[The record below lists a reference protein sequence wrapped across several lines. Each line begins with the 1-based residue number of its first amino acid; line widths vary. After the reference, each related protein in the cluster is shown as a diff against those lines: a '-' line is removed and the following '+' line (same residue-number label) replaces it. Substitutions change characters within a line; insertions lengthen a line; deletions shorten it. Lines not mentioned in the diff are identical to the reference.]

1 MKNKT
6 KMLSIVLAIVMIL
19 TSVSIGVPAMAA
31 SKAPSTQITSIK
43 AGNKSFTVKW
53 KKKSC
58 TGYQV
63 QYSTSK
69 KFTSKTSKTLK
80 VNKAKTTSK
89 TVKKL
94 KAKKK
99 YYVRVRT
106 YKIVKKKNYYSKWSA
121 KYSVTTKAKK
131 GSSSSSSSV
140 PTIKSI
146 SYLDKGYGFKLTW
159 SKVSKAYGYEIQ
171 YSTDKNFSDVYD
183 KDTGYPYLGHYLEV
197 GKNKNTVNFK
207 IDEKD
212 PAGDETWYVRIRAKK
227 NQGSLTTKVKYT
239 GWSKTISILTPERK
253 DYLRLMDKAYGEM
266 GIVATDSDFDKL
278 VKIQRWI
285 DYNWYY
291 SQEINRDDA
300 IEGYLLVKYGYG
312 ACGQFANNFVYFCD
326 KAGIKCYVIGGDA
339 ANKKVPGHYWNYI
352 CINGYWYQY
361 DCESDPNPNKSPSG
375 KPYYR
380 TRFYSEKMLKSYI
393 LDNRSQM
400 IYDNNVPH
408 GTDYRYYDQQI
419 QNAIGYEYHYN

>member
-19 TSVSIGVPAMAA
+19 TSVSIGVPTFAA
-31 SKAPSTQITSIK
+31 SKPSATQITSIK
-43 AGNKSFTVKW
+43 AIDNGFKVKW

-106 YKIVKKKNYYSKWSA
+106 YKTVKKKNYYSKWSA
-121 KYSVTTKAKK
+121 NYSVTTKAKK

-159 SKVSKAYGYEIQ
+159 SKVSKACGYEIQ

-183 KDTGYPYLGHYLEV
+183 DEGYVFDNMHKDVSKGSTS
-197 GKNKNTVNFK
+197 VNFK
-207 IDEKD
+207 VGDKD
-212 PAGDETWYVRIRAKK
+212 PAADNTWYVRVRAEKS
-227 NQGSLTTKVKYT
+227 GGKYS
-239 GWSKTISILTPERK
+239 GWSKTVSILTPERK
-253 DYLRLMDKAYGEM
+253 DYLRLMDKAYNEM
-266 GIVATDSDFDKL
+266 GIIATDSDFDKL

-291 SQEINRDDA
+291 DRDTVHNDA
-300 IEGYLLVKYGYG
+300 ISVYQLAKYHHNGCNSFAICFNY
-312 ACGQFANNFVYFCD
+312 FAN
-326 KAGIKCYVIGGDA
+326 KAGIQSYDIGGCP
-339 ANKKVPGHYWNYI
+339 ANKNIEGHHWNYI

-380 TRFYSEKMLKSYI
+380 TRFYSEKMIEFYI
-393 LDNRSQM
+393 LDNKSQI
-400 IYDNNVPH
+400 IYNNNIPH

>member
-69 KFTSKTSKTLK
+69 KFTKKGTKVLK

-106 YKIVKKKNYYSKWSA
+106 YKTVKKKKYYSKWSA
-121 KYSVTTKAKK
+121 KYSVTTKAKN
-131 GSSSSSSSV
+131 SSSSSSSSA

-159 SKVSKAYGYEIQ
+159 NKVSKAYGYEIQ
-171 YSTDKNFSDVYD
+171 YSTNKKFSDVYD
-183 KDTGYPYLGHYLEV
+183 DEGYVFDNMHKDVSKGSTS
-197 GKNKNTVNFK
+197 VNFK
-207 IDEKD
+207 VGDKD
-212 PAGDETWYVRIRAKK
+212 PAADNTWYVRVRAEKS
-227 NQGSLTTKVKYT
+227 GGKYS
-239 GWSKTISILTPERK
+239 GWSKTVSILTPERK

-266 GIVATDSDFDKL
+266 GITAQMTDIQKL
-278 VKIQRWI
+278 AAIQNWI
-285 DYNWYY
+285 GNNWYY
-291 SQEINRDDA
+291 DA
-300 IEGYLLVKYGYG
+300 DTEHEDAVGKYQIAKYHHNGG
-312 ACGQFANNFVYFCD
+312 NSFANAFNYFAN
-326 KAGIKCYVIGGDA
+326 KAGIESYTIGGMR
-339 ANKKVPGHYWNYI
+339 KKLSGGHYWNFI
-352 CINGYWYQY
+352 CIQGKWFNY
-361 DCESDPNPNKSPSG
+361 DCESGNGIGGFYPETRATE
-375 KPYYR
+375 YYELDLESKKIYESKQPLG
-380 TRFYSEKMLKSYI
+380 THDEYI
-393 LDNRSQM
+393 SMNEQFKLLYPKCVNT
-400 IYDNNVPH
+400 IYK
-408 GTDYRYYDQQI
+408 
-419 QNAIGYEYHYN
+419 

>member
-69 KFTSKTSKTLK
+69 KFTKKGTKVLK
-80 VNKAKTTSK
+80 VNKAKTTCK

-106 YKIVKKKNYYSKWSA
+106 YKTVKKKNYYSKWSA

-197 GKNKNTVNFK
+197 GKNKNSVNFK

-239 GWSKTISILTPERK
+239 GWSKTTSILTPERK
-253 DYLRLMDKAYGEM
+253 DYLRLMMRLITKW
-266 GIVATDSDFDKL
+266 V
-278 VKIQRWI
+278 
-285 DYNWYY
+285 
-291 SQEINRDDA
+291 
-300 IEGYLLVKYGYG
+300 LL
-312 ACGQFANNFVYFCD
+312 
-326 KAGIKCYVIGGDA
+326 
-339 ANKKVPGHYWNYI
+339 
-352 CINGYWYQY
+352 
-361 DCESDPNPNKSPSG
+361 
-375 KPYYR
+375 
-380 TRFYSEKMLKSYI
+380 LK
-393 LDNRSQM
+393 
-400 IYDNNVPH
+400 
-408 GTDYRYYDQQI
+408 
-419 QNAIGYEYHYN
+419 

>member
-19 TSVSIGVPAMAA
+19 TSVSIGVPTMAA

-106 YKIVKKKNYYSKWSA
+106 YKTVKKKNYYSKWSA
-121 KYSVTTKAKK
+121 NYSVTTKAKK

-159 SKVSKAYGYEIQ
+159 NKVSKAYGYEIQ

-197 GKNKNTVNFK
+197 GKNKNSVNFK

-212 PAGDETWYVRIRAKK
+212 LAGDETWYVRIRAKK

-239 GWSKTISILTPERK
+239 GWSKTTSILTPERK
-253 DYLRLMDKAYGEM
+253 DYLRLMDKAYNEM

-291 SQEINRDDA
+291 SQEINHDDA
-300 IEGYLLVKYGYG
+300 VEGYGLVKYGYS
-312 ACGQFANNFVYFCD
+312 ACGQFANNFKYFLD
-326 KAGIKCYVIGGDA
+326 KTGIQCYVIGGDA
-339 ANKKVPGHYWNYI
+339 TNKKLPGHYWNWI
-352 CINGYWYQY
+352 NINGYWYNY
-361 DCESDPNPNKSPSG
+361 DCEVPNT
-375 KPYYR
+375 KPLFDL
-380 TRFYSEKMLKSYI
+380 THKPIRFLNYNFVGGNYI
-393 LDNRSQM
+393 LDNKYTNIYSSSNPKASATM
-400 IYDNNVPH
+400 INDM
-408 GTDYRYYDQQI
+408 TKQI
-419 QNAIGYEYHYN
+419 NLSLYS

>member
-19 TSVSIGVPAMAA
+19 TSVSIGVPTFAA
-31 SKAPSTQITSIK
+31 SKPSATQITSIK
-43 AGNKSFTVKW
+43 AVDNGFKVKW
-53 KKKSC
+53 KKKSV

-69 KFTSKTSKTLK
+69 KFAKKNTKTVK
-80 VNKAKTTSK
+80 VKKAKTTK
-89 TVKKL
+89 ATVKKL
-94 KAKKK
+94 KGKKK

-106 YKIVKKKNYYSKWSA
+106 YKTVKKKNYYSKWSA

-131 GSSSSSSSV
+131 SSSSSSSSA

-159 SKVSKAYGYEIQ
+159 NKVSKAYGYEIQ

-253 DYLRLMDKAYGEM
+253 DYLRLMDKAYSEM
-266 GIVATDSDFDKL
+266 GITAQMSDIQKL
-278 VKIQRWI
+278 AAIQNWI
-285 DYNWYY
+285 SSHWVY
-291 SQEINRDDA
+291 SQYKHYDDA
-300 IEGYLLVKYGYG
+300 DWGYELAKYKSS
-312 ACGQFANNFVYFCD
+312 ACGQFAHNFNYFAN
-326 KAGIKCYVIGGDA
+326 KAGIESYSVHLEYTYT
-339 ANKKVPGHYWNYI
+339 NSGHVRNLI
-352 CINGYWYQY
+352 CIDGKWYGY
-361 DCESDPNPNKSPSG
+361 DCETGNNGSG
-375 KPYYR
+375 GMEG
-380 TRFYSEKMLKSYI
+380 FYQLDRELSQTLKLDDKSYE
-393 LDNRSQM
+393 LYESKQ
-400 IYDNNVPH
+400 PH
-408 GTDYRYYDQQI
+408 GTKEDYTNVNNQLREI
-419 QNAIGYEYHYN
+419 CPKCRASVFK

>member
-19 TSVSIGVPAMAA
+19 TSVSIGVPTFAA
-31 SKAPSTQITSIK
+31 SKPSATQITSIK
-43 AGNKSFTVKW
+43 AVDNGFKVKW

-106 YKIVKKKNYYSKWSA
+106 YKTVKKKNYYSKWSA
-121 KYSVTTKAKK
+121 NYSVTTKAKK
-131 GSSSSSSSV
+131 KSSSSSSSA

-159 SKVSKAYGYEIQ
+159 NKVSKAYGYEIQ
-171 YSTDKNFSDVYD
+171 YSTNKKFSDVYD
-183 KDTGYPYLGHYLEV
+183 DEGYVFDNMHKDVSKGSTS
-197 GKNKNTVNFK
+197 VNFK
-207 IDEKD
+207 VGDKD
-212 PAGDETWYVRIRAKK
+212 PAADNTWYVRVRAEKS
-227 NQGSLTTKVKYT
+227 GGKYS
-239 GWSKTISILTPERK
+239 GWSKTVSILTPERK

-266 GIVATDSDFDKL
+266 GITAQMTDIQKL
-278 VKIQRWI
+278 AAIQNWI
-285 DYNWYY
+285 GNNWYY
-291 SQEINRDDA
+291 DA
-300 IEGYLLVKYGYG
+300 DTEHEDAVGKYQNAKYHHNG
-312 ACGQFANNFVYFCD
+312 CNSFANAFNYFAN
-326 KAGIKCYVIGGDA
+326 KAGIESYTIGGMR
-339 ANKKVPGHYWNYI
+339 KKLSGGHYWNFI
-352 CINGYWYQY
+352 CIQGKWFNY
-361 DCESDPNPNKSPSG
+361 DCESGNGIGGFYPETRATE
-375 KPYYR
+375 YYELDLESKKIYESKQPLG
-380 TRFYSEKMLKSYI
+380 THDEYI
-393 LDNRSQM
+393 SMNEQFKLLYPKCVNT
-400 IYDNNVPH
+400 IYK
-408 GTDYRYYDQQI
+408 
-419 QNAIGYEYHYN
+419 

>member
-19 TSVSIGVPAMAA
+19 TSVSIGVPTFAA
-31 SKAPSTQITSIK
+31 SKPSATQITSIK
-43 AGNKSFTVKW
+43 AVDNGFKVKW

-58 TGYQV
+58 TGYQI

-69 KFTSKTSKTLK
+69 KFAKKGTKVLK

-106 YKIVKKKNYYSKWSA
+106 YKTVKKKNYYSKWSA
-121 KYSVTTKAKK
+121 NYSVTTKAKK
-131 GSSSSSSSV
+131 SSSSSSSSA

-159 SKVSKAYGYEIQ
+159 NKVSKAYGYEIQ

-197 GKNKNTVNFK
+197 GKNKNSVNFK

-239 GWSKTISILTPERK
+239 GWSKTTSILTPERK
-253 DYLRLMDKAYGEM
+253 DYLRLMDKAYNEM

-291 SQEINRDDA
+291 SQEINHDDA
-300 IEGYLLVKYGYG
+300 VEGYGLVKYGYS
-312 ACGQFANNFVYFCD
+312 ACGQFANNFKYFLD
-326 KAGIKCYVIGGDA
+326 KTGIQCYVIGGDA
-339 ANKKVPGHYWNYI
+339 TNKKLPGHYWNWI
-352 CINGYWYQY
+352 NINGYWYNY
-361 DCESDPNPNKSPSG
+361 DCEVPNT
-375 KPYYR
+375 KPLFDL
-380 TRFYSEKMLKSYI
+380 THKPIRFLNYNFVGGNYI
-393 LDNRSQM
+393 LDNKYTNIYSSSNPKATATM
-400 IYDNNVPH
+400 INDM
-408 GTDYRYYDQQI
+408 TKQI
-419 QNAIGYEYHYN
+419 NLSLYS

>member
-106 YKIVKKKNYYSKWSA
+106 YKTVKKKNYYSKWSA

-131 GSSSSSSSV
+131 GSSSSSSNV
-140 PTIKSI
+140 PTIKSV

-159 SKVSKAYGYEIQ
+159 NKVSKAYGYEIQ

-197 GKNKNTVNFK
+197 GKNKNSVNFK

-253 DYLRLMDKAYGEM
+253 DYLRLMNKAYNEM
-266 GIVATDSDFDKL
+266 GIVATDSDFNKL

-285 DYNWYY
+285 DHNWYY
-291 SQEINRDDA
+291 SQEINHDDA
-300 IEGYLLVKYGYG
+300 VEGYGLVKYGYS
-312 ACGQFANNFVYFCD
+312 ACGQFANNFKYFLD
-326 KAGIKCYVIGGDA
+326 KTGIQCYVIGGDA
-339 ANKKVPGHYWNYI
+339 TNKKLPGHYWNWI
-352 CINGYWYQY
+352 NINGYWYNY
-361 DCESDPNPNKSPSG
+361 DCEVPNT
-375 KPYYR
+375 KPLFDL
-380 TRFYSEKMLKSYI
+380 THKPIRFLNYNFVGGNYI
-393 LDNRSQM
+393 LDNKYTNIYSSSNPKASATM
-400 IYDNNVPH
+400 INDM
-408 GTDYRYYDQQI
+408 TKQI
-419 QNAIGYEYHYN
+419 NLSLYS

>member
-19 TSVSIGVPAMAA
+19 TSVSIGVPTFAA
-31 SKAPSTQITSIK
+31 SKPSATQITSIK
-43 AGNKSFTVKW
+43 AVDNGFKVKW

-106 YKIVKKKNYYSKWSA
+106 YKTVKKKNYYSKWSA
-121 KYSVTTKAKK
+121 NYSVTTKAKK
-131 GSSSSSSSV
+131 GSSSSSSSA

-197 GKNKNTVNFK
+197 GKNKNSVNFK

-239 GWSKTISILTPERK
+239 GWSKTTSILTPERK
-253 DYLRLMDKAYGEM
+253 DYLRLMDKAYSEM
-266 GIVATDSDFDKL
+266 GITAQMSDIQKL
-278 VKIQRWI
+278 AAIQNWI
-285 DYNWYY
+285 SSHWRY
-291 SQEINRDDA
+291 SQADFQDDA
-300 IEGYLLVKYGYG
+300 IEGYLLVKYRYG
-312 ACGQFANNFVYFCD
+312 ACGQFAHNFNYFAN
-326 KAGIKCYVIGGDA
+326 KAGIESYSIGGMR
-339 ANKKVPGHYWNYI
+339 KKTSGGHYWNFI
-352 CINGYWYQY
+352 CIEGKWFNY
-361 DCESDPNPNKSPSG
+361 DCEPGAVAGFYPETLATEYYTLNPDCQK
-375 KPYYR
+375 
-380 TRFYSEKMLKSYI
+380 
-393 LDNRSQM
+393 
-400 IYDNNVPH
+400 IYDSKQPI
-408 GTDYRYYDQQI
+408 GTHEEYIIVGKEFKVYYPNGI
-419 QNAIGYEYHYN
+419 NA

>member
-19 TSVSIGVPAMAA
+19 TSVSIGVPTFAA
-31 SKAPSTQITSIK
+31 SKPSATQITSIK
-43 AGNKSFTVKW
+43 AVDNGFKVKW
-53 KKKSC
+53 KKKSV

-106 YKIVKKKNYYSKWSA
+106 YKTVKKKNYYSKWSA

-131 GSSSSSSSV
+131 SSSSSGSSV

-159 SKVSKAYGYEIQ
+159 NKVSKAYGYEIQ

-197 GKNKNTVNFK
+197 GKNKNSVNFK

-239 GWSKTISILTPERK
+239 GWSKTTSILTPERK
-253 DYLRLMDKAYGEM
+253 DYLRLMDKAYGEI

-291 SQEINRDDA
+291 DRDTVHNDA
-300 IEGYLLVKYGYG
+300 ISVYQLAKYHHDGCNSFAAGFNY
-312 ACGQFANNFVYFCD
+312 FAN
-326 KAGIKCYVIGGDA
+326 KAGIQSCTIGGSST
-339 ANKKVPGHYWNYI
+339 KPYREGHYWNW
-352 CINGYWYQY
+352 INIEGYWYSY
-361 DCESDPNPNKSPSG
+361 DCEVYNPNNLFDVNH
-375 KPYYR
+375 KP
-380 TRFYSEKMLKSYI
+380 TRFLRYDFIGDSYV
-393 LDNRSQM
+393 LDKVYTNTYTNSNPKADKTMINDMINRINSKL
-400 IYDNNVPH
+400 Y
-408 GTDYRYYDQQI
+408 T
-419 QNAIGYEYHYN
+419 

>member
-19 TSVSIGVPAMAA
+19 TSVSIGVPTFAA
-31 SKAPSTQITSIK
+31 SKPSATQITSIK
-43 AGNKSFTVKW
+43 AVNNGFKVKW
-53 KKKSC
+53 KKKSV

-106 YKIVKKKNYYSKWSA
+106 YKTVKKKNYYSKWSA

-131 GSSSSSSSV
+131 GSSSSSSNV

-146 SYLDKGYGFKLTW
+146 SYLDRGYGFKLTW

-278 VKIQRWI
+278 VKIQKWI

-291 SQEINRDDA
+291 DRDTIHNDA
-300 IEGYLLVKYGYG
+300 ISVYQLAKYHHNGCNSFAICFNY
-312 ACGQFANNFVYFCD
+312 FAN
-326 KAGIKCYVIGGDA
+326 KAGIQSYDIGGCP
-339 ANKKVPGHYWNYI
+339 ANKNIEGHHWNYI

-380 TRFYSEKMLKSYI
+380 TRFYSEKMIEFYI
-393 LDNRSQM
+393 LDNKSQI
-400 IYDNNVPH
+400 IYNNNVPH

-419 QNAIGYEYHYN
+419 QNAIGYEYH

>member
-19 TSVSIGVPAMAA
+19 TSVSIGVPTFAA
-31 SKAPSTQITSIK
+31 SKPSATQITSIK
-43 AGNKSFTVKW
+43 AVDNGFKVKW

-69 KFTSKTSKTLK
+69 KFTKKGTKVLK

-106 YKIVKKKNYYSKWSA
+106 YKTVKKKNYYSKWSA
-121 KYSVTTKAKK
+121 NYSVTTKAKK
-131 GSSSSSSSV
+131 KSSSSSSSA

-183 KDTGYPYLGHYLEV
+183 KDTGYPYLNHYVEA

-207 IDEKD
+207 IDDKD
-212 PAGDETWYVRIRAKK
+212 LAGTETWYVRIRAKK

-239 GWSKTISILTPERK
+239 GWSKTTSIITPERK
-253 DYLRLMDKAYGEM
+253 DYLGLMDKAYNEM
-266 GIVATDSDFDKL
+266 GITAQMSDIQKL
-278 VKIQRWI
+278 AAIQNWI
-285 DYNWYY
+285 SSHWVY
-291 SQEINRDDA
+291 SQSTKYDDSWWTYELA
-300 IEGYLLVKYGYG
+300 KHGSG
-312 ACGQFANNFVYFCD
+312 ACQEFANNFVYFCN
-326 KAGIKCYVIGGDA
+326 KAGVQCYVIIGDA
-339 ANKKVPGHYWNYI
+339 ANKKASAHAWNFI
-352 CINGYWYQY
+352 CINNQWYNY
-361 DCESDPNPNKSPSG
+361 DCEPG
-375 KPYYR
+375 GAG
-380 TRFYSEKMLKSYI
+380 FYSEKRATVTYLLDKKSENI
-393 LDNRSQM
+393 FVEHQ
-400 IYDNNVPH
+400 PH
-408 GTDYRYYDQQI
+408 G
-419 QNAIGYEYHYN
+419 QNYFEMNNQLQKICLPDVVKN

>member
-19 TSVSIGVPAMAA
+19 TSVSIGVPTLAA
-31 SKAPSTQITSIK
+31 SKPSATQITSIK
-43 AGNKSFTVKW
+43 AVDNGFKIKW
-53 KKKSC
+53 KKKSV

-106 YKIVKKKNYYSKWSA
+106 YKTVKKKNYYSKWSA

-131 GSSSSSSSV
+131 GSSSSSSNV
-140 PTIKSI
+140 PTIKSV

-159 SKVSKAYGYEIQ
+159 NKVSKAYGYEIQ

-197 GKNKNTVNFK
+197 GKNKNSVNFK

-253 DYLRLMDKAYGEM
+253 DYLRLMNKAYNEM
-266 GIVATDSDFDKL
+266 GIVATDSDFNKL

-285 DYNWYY
+285 DHNWYY
-291 SQEINRDDA
+291 SQEINHDDA
-300 IEGYLLVKYGYG
+300 VEGYGLVKYGYS
-312 ACGQFANNFVYFCD
+312 ACGQFANNFKYFLD
-326 KAGIKCYVIGGDA
+326 KTGIQCYVIGGDA
-339 ANKKVPGHYWNYI
+339 TNKKLPGHYWNWI
-352 CINGYWYQY
+352 NINGYWYNY
-361 DCESDPNPNKSPSG
+361 DCEVPNT
-375 KPYYR
+375 KPLFDL
-380 TRFYSEKMLKSYI
+380 THKPIRFLNYNFVGGNYI
-393 LDNRSQM
+393 LDNKYTNIYSSSNPKASATM
-400 IYDNNVPH
+400 INDM
-408 GTDYRYYDQQI
+408 TKQI
-419 QNAIGYEYHYN
+419 NLSLYS

>member
-19 TSVSIGVPAMAA
+19 TSVSIGVPTFAA
-31 SKAPSTQITSIK
+31 SKPSATQITSIK
-43 AGNKSFTVKW
+43 AVNNGFKVKW
-53 KKKSC
+53 KKKSV

-106 YKIVKKKNYYSKWSA
+106 YKTVKKKNYYSKWSA

-131 GSSSSSSSV
+131 GSSSSSSNV
-140 PTIKSI
+140 PTIKSV

-159 SKVSKAYGYEIQ
+159 NKVSKAYGYEIQ

-197 GKNKNTVNFK
+197 GKNKNSVNFK

-291 SQEINRDDA
+291 DRDTVHNDA
-300 IEGYLLVKYGYG
+300 ISVYQLAKYHHNGCNSFAICFNY
-312 ACGQFANNFVYFCD
+312 FAN
-326 KAGIKCYVIGGDA
+326 KAGIQSYDIGGCP
-339 ANKKVPGHYWNYI
+339 ANKNVEGHHWNYI
-352 CINGYWYQY
+352 CINGYWYNY

-380 TRFYSEKMLKSYI
+380 TRFYSEKMLQSCI
-393 LDNRSQM
+393 LDNKSQI
-400 IYDNNVPH
+400 IYENNVPH

-419 QNAIGYEYHYN
+419 QNAIGYEYH

>member
-19 TSVSIGVPAMAA
+19 TSVSIGVPTFAA
-31 SKAPSTQITSIK
+31 SKPSATQITSIK
-43 AGNKSFTVKW
+43 AVDNGFKVKW

-106 YKIVKKKNYYSKWSA
+106 YKTVKKKNYYSKWSA
-121 KYSVTTKAKK
+121 NYSVTTKAKK
-131 GSSSSSSSV
+131 GSSSSNSSV

-146 SYLDKGYGFKLTW
+146 SYLNKGYGFKLTW

-183 KDTGYPYLGHYLEV
+183 DEGYVFDNMHKDVSKGSTS
-197 GKNKNTVNFK
+197 VNFK
-207 IDEKD
+207 VGDKD
-212 PAGDETWYVRIRAKK
+212 PAADNTWYVRVRAEKS
-227 NQGSLTTKVKYT
+227 GGKYS
-239 GWSKTISILTPERK
+239 GWSKTVSILTPERK
-253 DYLRLMDKAYGEM
+253 DYLRLMDKAYNEM
-266 GIVATDSDFDKL
+266 GIIATDSDFDKL

-291 SQEINRDDA
+291 DRDTVHNDA
-300 IEGYLLVKYGYG
+300 ISVYQLAKYHHNGCNSFAICFNY
-312 ACGQFANNFVYFCD
+312 FAN
-326 KAGIKCYVIGGDA
+326 KAGIQSYDIGGCP
-339 ANKKVPGHYWNYI
+339 ANKNIEGHHWNYI

-380 TRFYSEKMLKSYI
+380 TRFYSEKMIEFYI
-393 LDNRSQM
+393 LDNKSQI
-400 IYDNNVPH
+400 IYNNNIPH

>member
-19 TSVSIGVPAMAA
+19 TSVSIGVPTFAA
-31 SKAPSTQITSIK
+31 SKPSATQITSIK
-43 AGNKSFTVKW
+43 AVDNGFKVKW
-53 KKKSC
+53 KKKSV

-80 VNKAKTTSK
+80 VDKAKTTSK

-106 YKIVKKKNYYSKWSA
+106 YKTVKKKKYYSKWSA

-131 GSSSSSSSV
+131 GSSSSSSSA

-146 SYLDKGYGFKLTW
+146 SYLNKGYGFKLTW
-159 SKVSKAYGYEIQ
+159 NKVSKAYGYEIQ

-253 DYLRLMDKAYGEM
+253 DYLRLMDKAYSEM
-266 GIVATDSDFDKL
+266 GIVATDSDFNKL

-285 DYNWYY
+285 DHNWYY
-291 SQEINRDDA
+291 SQEINHDDA
-300 IEGYLLVKYGYG
+300 VEGYGLVKYGYS
-312 ACGQFANNFVYFCD
+312 ACGQFANNFKYFLD
-326 KAGIKCYVIGGDA
+326 KTGIQCYVIGGDA
-339 ANKKVPGHYWNYI
+339 TNKKLPGHYWNWI
-352 CINGYWYQY
+352 NINGYWYNY
-361 DCESDPNPNKSPSG
+361 DCEVPNT
-375 KPYYR
+375 KPLFDL
-380 TRFYSEKMLKSYI
+380 THKPIRFLNYNFVGGNYI
-393 LDNRSQM
+393 LDNKYTNIYSSSNPKASATM
-400 IYDNNVPH
+400 INDM
-408 GTDYRYYDQQI
+408 TKQI
-419 QNAIGYEYHYN
+419 NLSLYS

>member
-19 TSVSIGVPAMAA
+19 TSVSIGVPTFAA
-31 SKAPSTQITSIK
+31 SKPSATQITSIK
-43 AGNKSFTVKW
+43 AIDNGFKVKW

-58 TGYQV
+58 TGYQI

-69 KFTSKTSKTLK
+69 KFAKKGTKVLK

-106 YKIVKKKNYYSKWSA
+106 YKTVKKKKYYSKWSA

-131 GSSSSSSSV
+131 KSSSSSSSV

-159 SKVSKAYGYEIQ
+159 NKVSKAYGYEIQ

-183 KDTGYPYLGHYLEV
+183 KDTAYPYLGHYLEV
-197 GKNKNTVNFK
+197 GKNKNSVNFK

-239 GWSKTISILTPERK
+239 GWSKTTSILTPERK

-285 DYNWYY
+285 DHNWYY
-291 SQEINRDDA
+291 SQEINHDDA
-300 IEGYLLVKYGYG
+300 VEGYGLVKYGYS
-312 ACGQFANNFVYFCD
+312 ACGQFANNFKYFLD
-326 KAGIKCYVIGGDA
+326 KTGIQCYVIGGDA
-339 ANKKVPGHYWNYI
+339 TNKKLPGHYWNWI
-352 CINGYWYQY
+352 NINGYWYNY
-361 DCESDPNPNKSPSG
+361 DCEVPNT
-375 KPYYR
+375 KPLFDL
-380 TRFYSEKMLKSYI
+380 THKPIRFLNYNFVGGNYI
-393 LDNRSQM
+393 LDNKYTNIYSSSNPKASATM
-400 IYDNNVPH
+400 INDM
-408 GTDYRYYDQQI
+408 TKQI
-419 QNAIGYEYHYN
+419 NLSLYS

>member
-19 TSVSIGVPAMAA
+19 TSVSIGVPTFAA
-31 SKAPSTQITSIK
+31 SKPSATQITSIK
-43 AGNKSFTVKW
+43 AVNNGFKVKW
-53 KKKSC
+53 KKKSV

-99 YYVRVRT
+99 HYVRVRT
-106 YKIVKKKNYYSKWSA
+106 YKTVKKKNYYSKWSA

-131 GSSSSSSSV
+131 GSSSSSSNV
-140 PTIKSI
+140 PTIKSV

-159 SKVSKAYGYEIQ
+159 NKVSKAYGYEIQ

-197 GKNKNTVNFK
+197 GKNKNSVNFK

-291 SQEINRDDA
+291 DRDTVHNDA
-300 IEGYLLVKYGYG
+300 ISVYQLAKYHHNGCNSFAICFNY
-312 ACGQFANNFVYFCD
+312 FAN
-326 KAGIKCYVIGGDA
+326 KAGIQSYDIGGCP
-339 ANKKVPGHYWNYI
+339 ANKNVEGHHWNYI
-352 CINGYWYQY
+352 CINGYWYNY

-380 TRFYSEKMLKSYI
+380 TRFYSEKMLQSCI
-393 LDNRSQM
+393 LDNKSQI

-419 QNAIGYEYHYN
+419 QNAIGYEYH

>member
-19 TSVSIGVPAMAA
+19 TSVSIGVPTFAA
-31 SKAPSTQITSIK
+31 SKPSATQITSIK
-43 AGNKSFTVKW
+43 AVENGFTVKW

-106 YKIVKKKNYYSKWSA
+106 YKTVKKKNCYSKWSA
-121 KYSVTTKAKK
+121 NYSVTTKAKK
-131 GSSSSSSSV
+131 TSSSNSSNV

-159 SKVSKAYGYEIQ
+159 NKYPNAYGYEIQ

-183 KDTGYPYLGHYLEV
+183 KDTGYPYLGHYVEA
-197 GKNKNTVNFK
+197 GKNKNSVNFK
-207 IDEKD
+207 VDEKD
-212 PAGDETWYVRIRAKK
+212 PSGDETWYVRIRAKK

-239 GWSKTISILTPERK
+239 GWSKTTSILTPERK
-253 DYLRLMDKAYGEM
+253 DCLRLMDKAYGEM
-266 GIVATDSDFDKL
+266 GITANDSEFDKL
-278 VKIQRWI
+278 VKIQNWI
-285 DYNWYY
+285 DHNWYY
-291 SQEINRDDA
+291 DRNIEHPDA
-300 IEGYLLVKYGYG
+300 DFVYQIAKYHHDGCNSFAAGFNY
-312 ACGQFANNFVYFCD
+312 FAN
-326 KAGIKCYVIGGDA
+326 KAGIQSYTIGGSSTKP
-339 ANKKVPGHYWNYI
+339 NREGHYWNW
-352 CINGYWYQY
+352 INIEGYWYSY
-361 DCESDPNPNKSPSG
+361 DCEVYTPNNLFDTNH
-375 KPYYR
+375 KP
-380 TRFYSEKMLKSYI
+380 TRFLRCDFIGNSYS
-393 LDNRSQM
+393 LDKDYTDIYTNSNPKADKAMINNMVNRINSKL
-400 IYDNNVPH
+400 Y
-408 GTDYRYYDQQI
+408 T
-419 QNAIGYEYHYN
+419 

>member
-19 TSVSIGVPAMAA
+19 TSVSIGVPTFAA
-31 SKAPSTQITSIK
+31 SKPSATQITSIK
-43 AGNKSFTVKW
+43 AVDNGFKVKW
-53 KKKSC
+53 KKKSV

-106 YKIVKKKNYYSKWSA
+106 YKTVKKKNYYSKWSA

-197 GKNKNTVNFK
+197 GKNKNSVNFK
-207 IDEKD
+207 VGDKD
-212 PAGDETWYVRIRAKK
+212 PAADNTWYVRVRAEKS
-227 NQGSLTTKVKYT
+227 GGKYS
-239 GWSKTISILTPERK
+239 GWSKTVSILTPERK

-266 GIVATDSDFDKL
+266 GITAQMTDIQKL
-278 VKIQRWI
+278 AAIQNWI
-285 DYNWYY
+285 GNNWYY
-291 SQEINRDDA
+291 DA
-300 IEGYLLVKYGYG
+300 DTEHEDAVGKYQIAKYHHNG
-312 ACGQFANNFVYFCD
+312 CNSFANAFNYFAN
-326 KAGIKCYVIGGDA
+326 KAGIESYTIGGMR
-339 ANKKVPGHYWNYI
+339 KKLSGGHYWNFI
-352 CINGYWYQY
+352 CIQGKWFNY
-361 DCESDPNPNKSPSG
+361 DCESGNGIGGFYPETRATE
-375 KPYYR
+375 YYELDLESKKIYESKQPLG
-380 TRFYSEKMLKSYI
+380 THDEYI
-393 LDNRSQM
+393 SMNEQFKLLYPKCVNT
-400 IYDNNVPH
+400 IYK
-408 GTDYRYYDQQI
+408 
-419 QNAIGYEYHYN
+419 

>member
-19 TSVSIGVPAMAA
+19 TSVSIGVPTFAA
-31 SKAPSTQITSIK
+31 SKPSATQITSIK
-43 AGNKSFTVKW
+43 AVDNGFKVKW

-58 TGYQV
+58 TGYQI

-69 KFTSKTSKTLK
+69 KFAKKGTKVLK

-106 YKIVKKKNYYSKWSA
+106 YKTVKKKKYYSKWSA

-131 GSSSSSSSV
+131 GSSGNSSSA

-159 SKVSKAYGYEIQ
+159 NKVSKAYGYEIQ

-197 GKNKNTVNFK
+197 GKNKNSVNFK

-239 GWSKTISILTPERK
+239 GWSKTTSILTPERK
-253 DYLRLMDKAYGEM
+253 DYLRLMDKAYNEM
-266 GIVATDSDFDKL
+266 GIIATDSDFDKL

-291 SQEINRDDA
+291 SQEINHDDA
-300 IEGYLLVKYGYG
+300 VEGYGLVKYGYS
-312 ACGQFANNFVYFCD
+312 ACGQFANNFKYFLD
-326 KAGIKCYVIGGDA
+326 KTGIQCYVIGGDA
-339 ANKKVPGHYWNYI
+339 TNKKLPGHYWNWI
-352 CINGYWYQY
+352 NINGYWYNY
-361 DCESDPNPNKSPSG
+361 DCEVPNT
-375 KPYYR
+375 KPLFDL
-380 TRFYSEKMLKSYI
+380 THKPIRFLNYNFVGGNYI
-393 LDNRSQM
+393 LDNKYTNIYSSSNPKASATM
-400 IYDNNVPH
+400 INDM
-408 GTDYRYYDQQI
+408 TKQI
-419 QNAIGYEYHYN
+419 NLSLYS

>member
-19 TSVSIGVPAMAA
+19 TSVSIGVPTFAA
-31 SKAPSTQITSIK
+31 SKPSATQITSIK
-43 AGNKSFTVKW
+43 AVDNGFKVKW

-106 YKIVKKKNYYSKWSA
+106 YKTVKKKNYYSKWSA
-121 KYSVTTKAKK
+121 NYSVTTKAKK
-131 GSSSSSSSV
+131 SSSSSSSA

-159 SKVSKAYGYEIQ
+159 NKVSKAYGYEIQ

-197 GKNKNTVNFK
+197 GKNKNSVNFK

-239 GWSKTISILTPERK
+239 GWSKTASILTPERK
-253 DYLRLMDKAYGEM
+253 DYLRLMDKAYNEM

-278 VKIQRWI
+278 IKIQRWI

-291 SQEINRDDA
+291 SQEINHDDA
-300 IEGYLLVKYGYG
+300 VEGYGLVKYGYS
-312 ACGQFANNFVYFCD
+312 ACGQFANNFKYFLD
-326 KAGIKCYVIGGDA
+326 KTGIQCYVIGGDA
-339 ANKKVPGHYWNYI
+339 TNKKLPGHYWNWI
-352 CINGYWYQY
+352 NINGYWYNY
-361 DCESDPNPNKSPSG
+361 DCEVPNT
-375 KPYYR
+375 KPLFDL
-380 TRFYSEKMLKSYI
+380 THKPIRFLNYNFVGGNYI
-393 LDNRSQM
+393 LDNKYTNIYSSSNPKASATM
-400 IYDNNVPH
+400 INDM
-408 GTDYRYYDQQI
+408 TKQI
-419 QNAIGYEYHYN
+419 NLSLYS

>member
-19 TSVSIGVPAMAA
+19 TSVSIGVPTFAA
-31 SKAPSTQITSIK
+31 SKPSATQITSIK
-43 AGNKSFTVKW
+43 AVDNGFKVKW

-106 YKIVKKKNYYSKWSA
+106 YKTVKKKNYYSKWSA
-121 KYSVTTKAKK
+121 NYSVTTKAKK
-131 GSSSSSSSV
+131 GSSSSSSSA

-159 SKVSKAYGYEIQ
+159 NKVSKAYGYEIQ

-197 GKNKNTVNFK
+197 GKNKNSVNFK

-239 GWSKTISILTPERK
+239 GWSKTTSILTPERK
-253 DYLRLMDKAYGEM
+253 DYLRLMDEAYNEM
-266 GIVATDSDFDKL
+266 GIVATDSDFNKL

-285 DYNWYY
+285 DHNWYY
-291 SQEINRDDA
+291 SQEINHDDA
-300 IEGYLLVKYGYG
+300 VEGYGLVKYGYS
-312 ACGQFANNFVYFCD
+312 ACGQFANNFKYFLD
-326 KAGIKCYVIGGDA
+326 KTGIQCYVIGGDA
-339 ANKKVPGHYWNYI
+339 TNKKLPGHYWNWI
-352 CINGYWYQY
+352 NINGYWYNY
-361 DCESDPNPNKSPSG
+361 DCEVPNT
-375 KPYYR
+375 KPLFDL
-380 TRFYSEKMLKSYI
+380 THKPIRFLNYNFVGGNYI
-393 LDNRSQM
+393 LDNKYTNIYSSSNPKASATM
-400 IYDNNVPH
+400 INDM
-408 GTDYRYYDQQI
+408 TKQI
-419 QNAIGYEYHYN
+419 NLSLYS

>member
-19 TSVSIGVPAMAA
+19 TSVSIGVPTFAA
-31 SKAPSTQITSIK
+31 SKPSATQITSIK
-43 AGNKSFTVKW
+43 AVDNGFKVKW

-58 TGYQV
+58 TGYQI

-69 KFTSKTSKTLK
+69 KFAKKGTKVLK

-106 YKIVKKKNYYSKWSA
+106 YKTVKKKNYYSKWSA
-121 KYSVTTKAKK
+121 NYSVTTKAKK
-131 GSSSSSSSV
+131 SSSSSSSSV

-159 SKVSKAYGYEIQ
+159 SKVSKACGYEIQ

-197 GKNKNTVNFK
+197 GKNKNSVNFK

-239 GWSKTISILTPERK
+239 GWSKTTSILTPERK

-285 DYNWYY
+285 DHNWYY
-291 SQEINRDDA
+291 SQEINHDDA
-300 IEGYLLVKYGYG
+300 VEGYGLVKYGYS
-312 ACGQFANNFVYFCD
+312 ACGQFANNFKYFLD
-326 KAGIKCYVIGGDA
+326 KTGIQCYVIGGDA
-339 ANKKVPGHYWNYI
+339 TNKKLPGHYWNWI
-352 CINGYWYQY
+352 NINGYWYNY
-361 DCESDPNPNKSPSG
+361 DCEVPNT
-375 KPYYR
+375 KPLFDL
-380 TRFYSEKMLKSYI
+380 THKPIRFLNYNFVGGNYI
-393 LDNRSQM
+393 LDNKYTNIYSSSNPKASATM
-400 IYDNNVPH
+400 INDM
-408 GTDYRYYDQQI
+408 TKQI
-419 QNAIGYEYHYN
+419 NLNLYS

>member
-19 TSVSIGVPAMAA
+19 TSVSIGVPTFAA
-31 SKAPSTQITSIK
+31 SKPSATQITSIK
-43 AGNKSFTVKW
+43 AVDNGFKVKW
-53 KKKSC
+53 KKKSV

-69 KFTSKTSKTLK
+69 KFAKKGTKVLK

-106 YKIVKKKNYYSKWSA
+106 YKTVKKKNYYSKWSA
-121 KYSVTTKAKK
+121 NYSVTTKAKK
-131 GSSSSSSSV
+131 SSSSSSSSV

-159 SKVSKAYGYEIQ
+159 SKVSKACGYEIQ

-197 GKNKNTVNFK
+197 GKNKNSVNFK

-239 GWSKTISILTPERK
+239 GWSKTTSILTPERK

-285 DYNWYY
+285 DHNWYY
-291 SQEINRDDA
+291 SQEINHDDA
-300 IEGYLLVKYGYG
+300 VEGYGLVKYGYS
-312 ACGQFANNFVYFCD
+312 ACGQFANNFKYFLD
-326 KAGIKCYVIGGDA
+326 KTGIQCYVIGGDA
-339 ANKKVPGHYWNYI
+339 TNKKLPGHYWNWI
-352 CINGYWYQY
+352 NINGYWYNY
-361 DCESDPNPNKSPSG
+361 DCEVPNT
-375 KPYYR
+375 KPLFDL
-380 TRFYSEKMLKSYI
+380 THKPIRFLNYNFVGGNYI
-393 LDNRSQM
+393 LDNKYTNIYSSSNPKASATM
-400 IYDNNVPH
+400 INDM
-408 GTDYRYYDQQI
+408 TKQI
-419 QNAIGYEYHYN
+419 NLSLYS

>member
-19 TSVSIGVPAMAA
+19 TSVSIGVPTFAA
-31 SKAPSTQITSIK
+31 SKPSATQITSIK
-43 AGNKSFTVKW
+43 AVDNGFKVKW

-106 YKIVKKKNYYSKWSA
+106 YKTVKKKNYYSKWSA

-146 SYLDKGYGFKLTW
+146 SYLDRGYGFKLTW

-197 GKNKNTVNFK
+197 GKNKNSVNFK

-239 GWSKTISILTPERK
+239 GWSKTVSILTPERK

-266 GIVATDSDFDKL
+266 GITAQMTDIQKL
-278 VKIQRWI
+278 AAIQNWI
-285 DYNWYY
+285 GNNWYY
-291 SQEINRDDA
+291 DA
-300 IEGYLLVKYGYG
+300 DTEHEDAVGKYQIAKYHHNG
-312 ACGQFANNFVYFCD
+312 CNSFANAFNYFAN
-326 KAGIKCYVIGGDA
+326 KAGIESYTIGGMR
-339 ANKKVPGHYWNYI
+339 KKLSGGHYWNFI
-352 CINGYWYQY
+352 CIQGKWFNY
-361 DCESDPNPNKSPSG
+361 DCESGNGIGGFYPETRATE
-375 KPYYR
+375 YYELDLESKKIYESKQPLG
-380 TRFYSEKMLKSYI
+380 THDEYI
-393 LDNRSQM
+393 SMNEQFKLLYPKCVNT
-400 IYDNNVPH
+400 IYK
-408 GTDYRYYDQQI
+408 
-419 QNAIGYEYHYN
+419 